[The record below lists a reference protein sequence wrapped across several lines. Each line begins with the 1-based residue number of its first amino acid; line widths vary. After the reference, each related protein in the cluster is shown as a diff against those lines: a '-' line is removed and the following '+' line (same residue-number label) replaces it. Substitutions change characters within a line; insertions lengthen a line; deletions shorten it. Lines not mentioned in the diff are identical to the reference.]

1 MCAQK
6 CAEPRAN
13 IKKRRRHNSSTS
25 AETVWSSRY
34 GCGLSCRH
42 GGESGETCKQ
52 YQCAAKDRASAD
64 CRFPRS
70 TEGRGG
76 GAAPRKSPPGIL
88 RPRNIPARWSG
99 AVIPSMRGEGR
110 GTFFQIFWFPLG
122 TPFPFFWTPRCAPR
136 GKPSLFR
143 RRPQPPI
150 CLRTSRGRGVPPI
163 APGTTSRASSSC
175 FAGKPF
181 TVRRYSRHVTARL
194 GFACDQAKSNR
205 IAERSYDD
213 WDRIGCLFGSNPSS
227 SASRATADVWRDY
240 LDNTFSW
247 VHLHGVIVSSG

>member
-1 MCAQK
+1 MTSTADGGWGLRQLPAGRGAQERPPPYVSARNRPARE
-6 CAEPRAN
+6 AEAPN
-13 IKKRRRHNSSTS
+13 RRVPFSNFWTIALGPLSQDFLGNLFLRSSGFPGRPPGG
-25 AETVWSSRY
+25 AGPSSRL
-34 GCGLSCRH
+34 CGARA
-42 GGESGETCKQ
+42 GGPFF
-52 YQCAAKDRASAD
+52 
-64 CRFPRS
+64 RFF
-70 TEGRGG
+70 G
-76 GAAPRKSPPGIL
+76 L
-88 RPRNIPARWSG
+88 
-99 AVIPSMRGEGR
+99 
-110 GTFFQIFWFPLG
+110 PLG

-136 GKPSLFR
+136 GKPCLLR

-213 WDRIGCLFGSNPSS
+213 WDRMGCLFGSNPQSS
-227 SASRATADVWRDY
+227 SASRATADVWRDH
-240 LDNTFSW
+240 LDNTFSC
-247 VHLHGVIVSSG
+247 VHLHGVIVSCG

>member
-1 MCAQK
+1 MRSEGQS
-6 CAEPRAN
+6 N
-13 IKKRRRHNSSTS
+13 
-25 AETVWSSRY
+25 
-34 GCGLSCRH
+34 
-42 GGESGETCKQ
+42 
-52 YQCAAKDRASAD
+52 SAD
-64 CRFPRS
+64 YCRFPRS

-76 GAAPRKSPPGIL
+76 GVAPRKSPPGIL
-88 RPRNIPARWSG
+88 RPRNIPAQWSG

-136 GKPSLFR
+136 GKPCLLR

-240 LDNTFSW
+240 LDNTFLC
-247 VHLHGVIVSSG
+247 VHLHGLIVSCG

>member
-1 MCAQK
+1 MRSEGQSIRRLPISAINGG
-6 CAEPRAN
+6 P
-13 IKKRRRHNSSTS
+13 RRR
-25 AETVWSSRY
+25 
-34 GCGLSCRH
+34 
-42 GGESGETCKQ
+42 
-52 YQCAAKDRASAD
+52 
-64 CRFPRS
+64 
-70 TEGRGG
+70 RG
-76 GAAPRKSPPGIL
+76 AQEKPPGIL

-136 GKPSLFR
+136 GKPFLLR

-213 WDRIGCLFGSNPSS
+213 WDRMGCLFGSNPQSS
-227 SASRATADVWRDY
+227 SASRATADVWRDH
-240 LDNTFSW
+240 LDNTFSC
-247 VHLHGVIVSSG
+247 VHLHGVIVSCG

>member
-1 MCAQK
+1 MVPLCAQK

-76 GAAPRKSPPGIL
+76 GVAPRKSPPVSF
-88 RPRNIPARWSG
+88 ARETYPPGG
-99 AVIPSMRGEGR
+99 AGPSSRLCGARAG
-110 GTFFQIFWFPLG
+110 GPFFRFFGLPLG

-136 GKPSLFR
+136 GKPCLLR

-181 TVRRYSRHVTARL
+181 T
-194 GFACDQAKSNR
+194 
-205 IAERSYDD
+205 
-213 WDRIGCLFGSNPSS
+213 
-227 SASRATADVWRDY
+227 
-240 LDNTFSW
+240 
-247 VHLHGVIVSSG
+247 